1 MLTTLKQKVCT
12 TYKVKEFEL
21 KELNEHE
28 AVQLFKDHAFLGS
41 KPPDEDYS
49 KLATKFIDFANGF
62 PLALEIIARD
72 LCGKAKDEWKGAL
85 DMHNKIPNKDIQKI
99 LRVSYDGLHDTVKD
113 IFLDIACFFKGWE
126 IDYVVKIL
134 NACGLCPGFGIPRLV
149 NKCLI
154 SVDEFG
160 RFSMHDLIQQM
171 GKEVVRQLAP
181 DILRKRSR
189 LCCYE
194 DSLKVLTTNK
204 V

>member
-1 MLTTLKQKVCT
+1 M
-12 TYKVKEFEL
+12 
-21 KELNEHE
+21 
-28 AVQLFKDHAFLGS
+28 
-41 KPPDEDYS
+41 
-49 KLATKFIDFANGF
+49 
-62 PLALEIIARD
+62 
-72 LCGKAKDEWKGAL
+72 
-85 DMHNKIPNKDIQKI
+85 
-99 LRVSYDGLHDTVKD
+99 KD

-134 NACGLCPGFGIPRLV
+134 NACGLCPGFV

-171 GKEVVRQLAP
+171 GKEVVRQQAL